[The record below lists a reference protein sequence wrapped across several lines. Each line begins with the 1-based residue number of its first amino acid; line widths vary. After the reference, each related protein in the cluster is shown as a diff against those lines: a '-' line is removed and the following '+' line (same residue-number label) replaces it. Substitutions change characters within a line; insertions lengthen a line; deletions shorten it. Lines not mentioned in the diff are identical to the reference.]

1 VKQLAGEAGI
11 APALGVA
18 PWRADGYMRNL
29 INGGTMRAETQ
40 NLIDDIKQS
49 VTLLRRHL

>member
-1 VKQLAGEAGI
+1 MRVAGKV
-11 APALGVA
+11 PA
-18 PWRADGYMRNL
+18 GYMRNL

-40 NLIDDIKQS
+40 NLIDEIKQS